1 MTRVEWAYTVETS
14 RFLRA
19 LAVVGAGAIGSIF
32 VFLAVGLVFV
42 VGGSLLAGELAILGV
57 LLAFTL
63 LFGRRLAMHAAFFD
77 SDIPNVTD
85 YLPAR
90 ELLAASVGW
99 AVFLVALLAV
109 DVQAEVAFAVLV
121 LAVFVCLP
129 LAAFLHTEG
138 YVDTDEGVVV
148 ADRGT
153 GSGSEA
159 TLAEVDR
166 VRRYDLGRIALL
178 RVGYHDGTGS
188 SARRLLTVPAEQ
200 ADAVQRAL
208 VSSDADPPASDR
220 NPLVAKTLYAFA
232 LGFVALAA
240 GSTYLAVSG
249 DGDATVIGWYGAAF
263 AVVLA
268 GLFGWLGATES

>member
-19 LAVVGAGAIGSIF
+19 LAVVGIGAIGSIF

-42 VGGSLLAGELAILGV
+42 VGSALLAGEYAILGV

-63 LFGRRLAMHAAFFD
+63 LFGRRLASHAALFD
-77 SDIPNVTD
+77 SDLPNVTD
-85 YLPAR
+85 VLPPR

-99 AVFLVALLAV
+99 TVLLVALLAV
-109 DVQAEVAFAVLV
+109 DVRSEAAYAVLV
-121 LAVFVCLP
+121 LTVTSALSLVAL
-129 LAAFLHTEG
+129 LHTEG

-159 TLAEVDR
+159 TLAEVES

-178 RVGYHDGTGS
+178 RVRYHEGTGS
-188 SARRLLTVPAEQ
+188 SARRLLAVPAEQ
-200 ADAVQRAL
+200 VDAAERAL
-208 VSSDADPPASDR
+208 VSSDAAPPESDR
-220 NPLVAKTLYAFA
+220 NPLVAQTLYAFA
-232 LGFVALAA
+232 VGALALAA
-240 GSTYLAVSG
+240 VAAFFAVSEG
-249 DGDATVIGWYGAAF
+249 GDAAVVGWYGAAF
-263 AVVLA
+263 AVLLA
-268 GLFGWLGATES
+268 GLFAWLGAVED